1 MKTYYVYFYYFWHM
15 CWYEFT
21 NIKVA
26 LRFLREESKDKDV
39 AGGEITLLQEGSRV
53 EYKFVN
59 GKRVKDEIFNIN

>member
-26 LRFLREESKDKDV
+26 LEFLKEESKDKDV
-39 AGGEITLLQEGSRV
+39 ADVEITLLQEGSRV

-59 GKRVKDEIFNIN
+59 GKRVKDEGK

>member
-1 MKTYYVYFYYFWHM
+1 M

-39 AGGEITLLQEGSRV
+39 ADGEIALLQEGSRV

-59 GKRVKDEIFNIN
+59 GKRVKDERE